1 MARWAGVSATSPG
14 ERKLSVACSRPCQP
28 SRQRPK
34 AANRIPMPPS
44 SAISEI
50 TDQTSTSALGV
61 LPTCSS
67 GGQLFVYE

>member
-1 MARWAGVSATSPG
+1 
-14 ERKLSVACSRPCQP
+14 
-28 SRQRPK
+28 
-34 AANRIPMPPS
+34 MPPS

-50 TDQTSTSALGV
+50 TDQTSTSALGA